1 MEKKPAFPRIV
12 FKDNKNCCDG
22 WYQIRSHK
30 NKDLSSCQ
38 TDLSVSNVVLI
49 KATMCGQIL
58 TTDYLQLYLPVYMYI
73 PEQNTEWTED
83 VSVRII
89 GSNFLTDLY
98 PGN

>member
-1 MEKKPAFPRIV
+1 M
-12 FKDNKNCCDG
+12 
-22 WYQIRSHK
+22 
-30 NKDLSSCQ
+30 
-38 TDLSVSNVVLI
+38 LI

-73 PEQNTEWTED
+73 PEQNTEWTEG